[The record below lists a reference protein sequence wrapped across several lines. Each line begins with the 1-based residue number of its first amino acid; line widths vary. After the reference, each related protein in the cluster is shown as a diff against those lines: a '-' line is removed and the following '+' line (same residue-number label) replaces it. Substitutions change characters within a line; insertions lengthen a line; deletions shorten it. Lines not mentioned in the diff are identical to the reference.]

1 VRPFAERKPGGA
13 QPQLVSSVNEQAYP
27 FVFSADSPMVAVYRT
42 LERVRETPTT
52 VLIEGESGTGKDG
65 LVQWL
70 HYNSPRKD
78 GPCIKI
84 DFASLPEELVESELF
99 GYERGAFTGAV
110 SSKLGKLDLAQG
122 GTAILDEIANV
133 DLTVQAKL
141 LNVVEAKQF
150 YRLGGI
156 RFVELDARIVALSSV
171 PLAQAVERH
180 IFRQDLFF
188 RLNLI
193 TIRVPPLRERR
204 NEIFPLAQHLLA
216 QLGRKYKVHS
226 TLHAGCNAIFS
237 EYSFPG
243 NIRELR
249 NAMERAL
256 LMAPGNEI
264 TPEALPASWFTS
276 RPSSAKLPSLEEMEK
291 NYIAEV
297 LRQTRGRKVKAAK
310 ILGISRK
317 TLLEKRKKYG
327 IE

>member
-1 VRPFAERKPGGA
+1 M
-13 QPQLVSSVNEQAYP
+13 SSVNEQTYP
-27 FVFSADSPMVAVYRT
+27 LVFSADSPMRAVYRT

-65 LVQWL
+65 LAQWL

-84 DFASLPEELVESELF
+84 DFSSLPEELVESELF

-122 GTAILDEIANV
+122 GMAILDEIANA
-133 DLTVQAKL
+133 DTSVQAKL

-150 YRLGGI
+150 YRLGGTKSI
-156 RFVELDARIVALSSV
+156 ELDARIVALSSV

-204 NEIFPLAQHLLA
+204 TEIFGMAQFLLS
-216 QLGRKYKVHS
+216 QLCRKYKVPAK
-226 TLHAGCNAIFS
+226 LNAGCRGIF
-237 EYSFPG
+237 EQYEFPG

-249 NAMERAL
+249 NALERAL
-256 LMAPGNEI
+256 LMSQSQEI
-264 TPEALPASWFTS
+264 TPETLPTAWYS
-276 RPSSAKLPSLEEMEK
+276 PSHSAAKLPSLEDVEK
-291 NYIAEV
+291 KYIAEV
-297 LRQTRGRKVKAAK
+297 LRQTRGKKVKAAK
-310 ILGISRK
+310 I
-317 TLLEKRKKYG
+317 
-327 IE
+327 